1 MRATITIK
9 LSTHCFVCSVFSTSK
24 SFFSLGPS
32 FFARYSNFLSR
43 LFSLSVNILLLIC
56 LWEIYLNIWTSSNH
70 KIAFNNKSPINEKL
84 EKSLR
89 PRATLFSAFHWVSSS
104 KRKLNWFL
112 LWPVHVRV
120 CVSQYQS
127 NTILIHSQHIW
138 QIRIAS
144 HSGGFF
150 SSNLA

>member
-24 SFFSLGPS
+24 S

-56 LWEIYLNIWTSSNH
+56 LWKIYLNIWTSSNH

-120 CVSQYQS
+120 CVCVSQYQS